1 MYKRKEFD
9 TVIMKSLYTSLAIF
23 ALASSFASAQDTTY
37 ATGVQVEIEK
47 LSKLEVHK
55 LANPGGNVFSAL
67 EVKPAKRKY
76 IDRWQYFAF
85 PIKVQGKAKGGKI
98 PAYVPELT
106 VTLHVRFKKQ
116 SRDGSPVKLSKT
128 IKYVDIPLDAVR
140 GMGESK
146 NIYIGAFISPAD
158 AYKIAG
164 GEKSGGLIGDLK
176 GQIEAIAIEATFGGD
191 KCVNPESQSSYS
203 FGGAKADGKWWENPR
218 YKTNN
223 ATLSAIS
230 ETPFALSYAGVFPPT
245 APMIGSAAAASSDAE
260 SGDSTSS
267 ASDE

>member
-1 MYKRKEFD
+1 
-9 TVIMKSLYTSLAIF
+9 MKNLYASLALF
-23 ALASSFASAQDTTY
+23 ALTSSLASAQDTVY

-55 LANPGGNVFSAL
+55 LSNPGGNVFSAL
-67 EVKPAKRKY
+67 ETKPAKRKY

-85 PIKVQGKAKGGKI
+85 PITVQGKAKGGKI

-106 VTLHVRFKKQ
+106 VTIHVRFKKS

-128 IKYVDIPLDAVR
+128 IKYVDIPLDAAR
-140 GMGESK
+140 DMGESK

-158 AYKIAG
+158 AYKIANG
-164 GEKSGGLIGDLK
+164 NKTGSVIGDLK
-176 GQIEAIAIEATFGGD
+176 GQIEAVALEATFGGD
-191 KCVNPESQSSYS
+191 KCVNPSSQRSYA
-203 FGGAKADGKWWENPR
+203 FGSAKADGKWWDNPR

-223 ATLSAIS
+223 AKLSAIS
-230 ETPFALSYAGVFPPT
+230 ETPFALSYASLFPATSPLTGAPT
-245 APMIGSAAAASSDAE
+245 TGDEGDSDTASS
-260 SGDSTSS
+260 SSSS